1 MYSVTLISTYYISRS
16 LIIQFL
22 NYHFLRYQMVH
33 LISNPRR
40 RYNQRK
46 LQYQRLLL
54 KGENEKIY
62 QPRGA
67 LINIVVGK
75 ELARN

>member
-1 MYSVTLISTYYISRS
+1 MI
-16 LIIQFL
+16 
-22 NYHFLRYQMVH
+22 H
-33 LISNPRR
+33 LISGQP
-40 RYNQRK
+40 K
-46 LQYQRLLL
+46 ASLQSKEITVSAFAF

-62 QPRGA
+62 QPRRA